1 MSYFPPVDEQ
11 MDLLEKG
18 AAEIIRAG
26 DLRERLEE
34 SRKTGRPLRIKAGFD
49 PTAPDLHLG
58 HTVLMRKLRHF
69 QQLGHTVIFLIG
81 DSTALIGD
89 PTGRNVTRKPLTRAE
104 IDKNAETYKEQVF
117 RILDAGKTEVRYNS
131 EWLDKLG
138 YAGMIGL
145 SARVTLSQML
155 DRKEFLTRFKAEQD
169 ISLHELLYPLAQGY
183 DSVALHSDVELG
195 GTDQKF
201 NLLMGRELQRDY
213 GQKPQIVLMTPIL
226 EGLDGVQKMSKSLN
240 NAIGINEPA
249 SEMYGKLM
257 SISDELMWKY
267 WVLLTDVPLSG
278 IESLKADMN
287 AGAVH
292 PMEVKKRLARTI
304 VSGFH
309 GEDAAVSADENW
321 ARMFQ
326 QKETAEDL
334 EVIRVNASHFW
345 ISSDM
350 RGRVAKLVTLAG
362 LASSVAEADRKLKEG
377 AVKINGEVVTQTHIV
392 IPSGSKVTIRVGKRA
407 KIADIFFPAAGD
419 HVVTAR
425 KRGIYEVVSASYG
438 GWATICLLDS
448 SGNPTTFTEQVPPG
462 DLSPA

>member
-1 MSYFPPVDEQ
+1 

-18 AAEIIRAG
+18 AAEIIRVA

-34 SRKTGRPLRIKAGFD
+34 SRKTGRPLRVKAGFD

-104 IDKNAETYKEQVF
+104 IDRNAETYKQQVF
-117 RILDAGKTEVRYNS
+117 RILDEKATEVRYNS

-138 YAGMIGL
+138 YAGLIGL
-145 SARVTLSQML
+145 SAKVTLSQML
-155 DRKEFLTRFKAEQD
+155 DRKEFLTRFRAEQD

-183 DSVALHSDVELG
+183 DSVALNSDVELG

-213 GQKPQIVLMTPIL
+213 GQKPQVVLMTPIL

-267 WVLLTDVPLSG
+267 LFLLTDLRGSE
-278 IESLKADMN
+278 IEALKEDVA
-287 AGAVH
+287 AGRAH
-292 PMEVKKRLARTI
+292 PMEVKKQLARTI
-304 VSGFH
+304 VDGFY
-309 GEDAAVSADENW
+309 GEIETAIADRDW
-321 ARMFQ
+321 AQMFQ
-326 QKETAEDL
+326 KKGFSEDTEMVAVAYSDVAGPEPNQIRLPKLLVRMGLAASGAEANRKIA
-334 EVIRVNASHFW
+334 ERAVNV
-345 ISSDM
+345 D
-350 RGRVAKLVTLAG
+350 GRVAAG
-362 LASSVAEADRKLKEG
+362 AIASLTGLPAQVFVRL
-377 AVKINGEVVTQTHIV
+377 
-392 IPSGSKVTIRVGKRA
+392 GKRA
-407 KIADIFFPAAGD
+407 KIAVI
-419 HVVTAR
+419 
-425 KRGIYEVVSASYG
+425 S
-438 GWATICLLDS
+438 
-448 SGNPTTFTEQVPPG
+448 
-462 DLSPA
+462 